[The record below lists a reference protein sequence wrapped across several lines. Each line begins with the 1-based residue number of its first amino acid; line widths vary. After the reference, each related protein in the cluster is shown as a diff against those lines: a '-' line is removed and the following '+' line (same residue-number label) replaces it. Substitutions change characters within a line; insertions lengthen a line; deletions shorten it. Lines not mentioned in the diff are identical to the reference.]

1 MLFAYFK
8 MNKLERNPKKYMKKQ
23 CHFLLENGFRFK
35 AFNCNTEYCFE
46 FYLNETHIYFYYENE
61 YVDCCFENI
70 NTAKT
75 NLSSIA
81 GKFPAF
87 FDELTNIEKMD
98 YLINLAHKNL
108 NLINIRKLPKL

>member
-1 MLFAYFK
+1 
-8 MNKLERNPKKYMKKQ
+8 MKKQ
-23 CHFLLENGFRFK
+23 CHFLLENGFHFK
-35 AFNCNTEYCFE
+35 VSNCNAQYYFE

-70 NTAKT
+70 NKAKT

-81 GKFPAF
+81 GIFPAF
-87 FDELTNIEKMD
+87 FDELTNIEKID